1 MKLIFLDIDGT
12 LVEAGS
18 NTPPESALRA
28 IRASQA
34 KGNKVFLCT
43 GRNPAML
50 APVLAYGFDGMVA
63 SAGGYVTIGDEVI
76 YDQPMTGEQ
85 LKTALDSLHRNGV
98 FCTIEARDATYG
110 DENLGEFLKSASGGN
125 SEIERWR
132 KALSESLNIRP
143 MAEYDGRPVYKVVVM
158 AGKNEQMDEA
168 RSLLEKEFNFC
179 IQDVPA
185 HGCVNGELIN
195 RAFDK
200 GRGVRRIAE
209 ALGVPMED
217 TSGFGDSMNDLE
229 MIETVAHSVCME
241 NGSDRLKE
249 SADLVCPA
257 VDRDGLAW
265 AFEKLEL
272 I

>member
-110 DENLGEFLKSASGGN
+110 DENLGEFLKNASGGN

-143 MAEYDGRPVYKVVVM
+143 MAEYDGRPIYKVVFMCARAEQLAGEGKTPLFFARDGQYLGTIAVADTMKEDSAQAIRELRGMGIHVVM
-158 AGKNEQMDEA
+158 LTGDNRRTAEAIGRQAGVNEVVAGVLPAGKEEVI
-168 RSLLEKEFNFC
+168 RLLQE
-179 IQDVPA
+179 
-185 HGCVNGELIN
+185 
-195 RAFDK
+195 
-200 GRGVRRIAE
+200 
-209 ALGVPMED
+209 
-217 TSGFGDSMNDLE
+217 
-229 MIETVAHSVCME
+229 
-241 NGSDRLKE
+241 
-249 SADLVCPA
+249 
-257 VDRDGLAW
+257 
-265 AFEKLEL
+265 
-272 I
+272 

>member
-168 RSLLEKEFNFC
+168 RSIPSGKGIQFLHSGCAGPRVRQRRADQPRLRQGTGREKNC
-179 IQDVPA
+179 GSP
-185 HGCVNGELIN
+185 
-195 RAFDK
+195 R
-200 GRGVRRIAE
+200 
-209 ALGVPMED
+209 
-217 TSGFGDSMNDLE
+217 
-229 MIETVAHSVCME
+229 
-241 NGSDRLKE
+241 GSDGRYLRLWRQHE
-249 SADLVCPA
+249 RPGD
-257 VDRDGLAW
+257 D
-265 AFEKLEL
+265 
-272 I
+272 